1 MHRRSIVLATLVL
14 LPMGAAVAQRG
25 GGSRATKRDPAV
37 FADDGV
43 QRGPAIRGRDLED
56 LSPIKLFID
65 KRKDLKLSDAQLDG
79 LKKSDASLKEK
90 NQPFYKAIDS
100 LAREMK
106 PPLNE
111 TPESNDRMRNSRH
124 DLDQTLTSIH
134 ENYDAAAKE
143 AMSGFDADQQA
154 KANELLGKLKE
165 ETDKRIREKMKPGH

>member
-1 MHRRSIVLATLVL
+1 MHRRSIVLAALIL
-14 LPMGAAVAQRG
+14 LPMGTAAAQRTS
-25 GGSRATKRDPAV
+25 SRATKRDPAV

-43 QRGPAIRGRDLED
+43 QRGPALRGRDLED

-79 LKKSDASLKEK
+79 LKKSDASLKDK
-90 NQPFYKAIDS
+90 NQPLYKAIDS

-111 TPESNDRMRNSRH
+111 TPESNDRMRNARH
-124 DLDQTLTSIH
+124 DLDQALTGIH
-134 ENYDAAAKE
+134 DNYDAAAKE
-143 AMSGFDADQQA
+143 AMSGFDADQQT

>member
-1 MHRRSIVLATLVL
+1 MHRRSIVLAALIV
-14 LPMGAAVAQRG
+14 LPMGTAAAQRG

-56 LSPIKLFID
+56 LNPIKLFID

-79 LKKSDASLKEK
+79 LKKSEASLKEK
-90 NQPFYKAIDS
+90 NQPFYKAVDS

-111 TPESNDRMRNSRH
+111 TPETQDRMRNSRH
-124 DLDQTLTSIH
+124 DLDQVLTSIH
-134 ENYDAAAKE
+134 ESYDAAAKE

-165 ETDKRIREKMKPGH
+165 DTDKRVREKMKPGH